1 MFTISFLDLTKRW
14 PMAAWILTAVVT
26 AALLLS
32 TLSIVLPYNLAVKLA
47 TILVLPSTLLCLAIG
62 SVLLYQG
69 MRRARYFVA
78 GWLVYGV
85 LMDSLPVILANAIT
99 LAFAATILALKLRAV
114 IGVRRQQLPAGA

>member
-1 MFTISFLDLTKRW
+1 MTDMIGLVAAMLTTISFLPQTLMVIRTGRTDGISLC
-14 PMAAWILTAVVT
+14 MY
-26 AALLLS
+26 ALF
-32 TLSIVLPYNLAVKLA
+32 T
-47 TILVLPSTLLCLAIG
+47 TG
-62 SVLLYQG
+62 
-69 MRRARYFVA
+69 VA